1 MSKFALISLISDQPM
16 PNVMAVLQREQ
27 SEQAEQRF
35 THLEFVVS
43 ADKNDLSKY
52 DRRFDEICK
61 RLETFFENR
70 GYIVSRRP
78 PIDPY
83 NIKAALKAC
92 QEAIDALKEKGYE
105 VVFNITGGTKLMSLA
120 AFLCT
125 QYNRIEAIYVESRD
139 RFLISVSPAED
150 LISAIATDS
159 FETERKPLQE
169 ELFRVID
176 VPSYIALYGKEI
188 HTSIQIY
195 DLPQNQINKARIIA
209 QYYATLRNRLNHLQ
223 TEITHAFATRTVT
236 WPFRLELKK
245 LTRLEREALECFDA
259 NGIFSWDSTQRIL
272 SCERGQIAFLKG
284 KWLEVFV
291 LDKLSTSE
299 LFHDVRGNV
308 TIKGWDGEC
317 DVMLTVNAQLAI
329 IECKSDA
336 TLSEQ
341 FGRIRALQR
350 DRGGLYG
357 RSFFIRSGE
366 RQEVVHRLAEFYGI
380 DKVIDAGDLPR
391 LSEIVAQNMG
401 IQPANRTV
409 TERA

>member
-35 THLEFVVS
+35 THLEFIVS

-78 PIDPY
+78 PVDPY

-92 QEAIDALKEKGYE
+92 QQAIDALKEKGY
-105 VVFNITGGTKLMSLA
+105 
-120 AFLCT
+120 
-125 QYNRIEAIYVESRD
+125 
-139 RFLISVSPAED
+139 
-150 LISAIATDS
+150 
-159 FETERKPLQE
+159 
-169 ELFRVID
+169 
-176 VPSYIALYGKEI
+176 
-188 HTSIQIY
+188 
-195 DLPQNQINKARIIA
+195 
-209 QYYATLRNRLNHLQ
+209 
-223 TEITHAFATRTVT
+223 
-236 WPFRLELKK
+236 
-245 LTRLEREALECFDA
+245 
-259 NGIFSWDSTQRIL
+259 
-272 SCERGQIAFLKG
+272 
-284 KWLEVFV
+284 
-291 LDKLSTSE
+291 
-299 LFHDVRGNV
+299 
-308 TIKGWDGEC
+308 
-317 DVMLTVNAQLAI
+317 VMLTVNAQLAI

-341 FGRIRALQR
+341 FGKIRALQR
-350 DRGGLYG
+350 DRGRLYG

-366 RQEVVHRLAEFYGI
+366 RQEVVHKFAEFYGI

>member
-27 SEQAEQRF
+27 SEQVEQRF
-35 THLEFVVS
+35 THLEFIVS

-70 GYIVSRRP
+70 GYTVARRSP
-78 PIDPY
+78 VDPY

-92 QEAIDALKEKGYE
+92 QETVDALKEKGYE

-120 AFLCT
+120 AYLCA

-139 RFLISVSPAED
+139 RFLISVSPAKNLVD
-150 LISAIATDS
+150 TIATDS

-176 VPSYIALYGKEI
+176 VSSYLALYGKEMD
-188 HTSIQIY
+188 TSIKIDDTRDQV
-195 DLPQNQINKARIIA
+195 DKARIIG
-209 QYYATLRNRLNHLQ
+209 QYYATLRKRLNHLQ
-223 TEITHAFATRTVT
+223 NEITHAFKIRAVT
-236 WPFRLELKK
+236 WPFQLELKK

-259 NGIFSWDSTQRIL
+259 NGIFSWDSAQSIL
-272 SCERGQIAFLKG
+272 SCESAQWAFLKG

-308 TIKGWDGEC
+308 KIKGWDGEC

-341 FGRIRALQR
+341 FGKIRALQH
-350 DRGGLYG
+350 DRGGIYG

-366 RQEVVHRLAEFYGI
+366 KKEDIDRAAEFYRI

-391 LSEIVAQNMG
+391 LVEIVAQDMG
-401 IQPANRTV
+401 IQPANRTI
-409 TERA
+409 TKRT

>member
-1 MSKFALISLISDQPM
+1 MSNFALISLISDQPM

-27 SEQAEQRF
+27 TEQRF
-35 THLEFVVS
+35 TNLEFIVS

-52 DRRFDEICK
+52 DQRFDEICK
-61 RLETFFENR
+61 RLETFFKNR
-70 GYIVSRRP
+70 GYIVSRWSP
-78 PIDPY
+78 VDPY
-83 NIKAALKAC
+83 NIKTALKAC
-92 QEAIDALKEKGYE
+92 HEAVDALKEKGYE

-120 AFLCT
+120 AYLCA
-125 QYNRIEAIYVESRD
+125 QDNQIEAIYVESRD
-139 RFLISVSPAED
+139 RFLISVSPAGN
-150 LISAIATDS
+150 LVGAIATDS
-159 FETERKPLQE
+159 FETERKSLQE

-176 VPSYIALYGKEI
+176 VSSYIALYGKEI
-188 HTSIQIY
+188 DASINID
-195 DLPQNQINKARIIA
+195 DLPQDQIDKARIIG
-209 QYYATLRNRLNHLQ
+209 QYYATLRKRLNHLQ
-223 TEITHAFATRTVT
+223 TEITLAFKIRAVT
-236 WPFRLELKK
+236 WPFQLELKK

-259 NGIFSWDSTQRIL
+259 NGIISWDSTQSIL
-272 SCERGQIAFLKG
+272 SCESAQRTFLKG

-308 TIKGWDGEC
+308 KIKDWDGEC

-336 TLSEQ
+336 RLSEQ
-341 FGRIRALQR
+341 FGKIRALQR

-366 RQEVVHRLAEFYGI
+366 RLEDVHRSAKFYGI

-391 LSEIVAQNMG
+391 LVEIVAQNMG

-409 TERA
+409 T